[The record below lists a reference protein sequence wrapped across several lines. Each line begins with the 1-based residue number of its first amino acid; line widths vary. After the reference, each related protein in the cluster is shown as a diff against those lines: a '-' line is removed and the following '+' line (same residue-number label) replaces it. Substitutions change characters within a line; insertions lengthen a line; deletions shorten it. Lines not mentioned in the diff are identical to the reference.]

1 MSWLLNSIIVSAL
14 IIMIIHCVYEY
25 FKDGSSNTM
34 VSVNDLTDLKTQQ
47 YKTIIENM
55 VKANDVKKMEDD
67 EMDKEL
73 TEYVQSKLE

>member
-14 IIMIIHCVYEY
+14 IIMIAHCVYEY
-25 FKDGSSNTM
+25 FKDGGSRSSVT
-34 VSVNDLTDLKTQQ
+34 DLTDLKTQQ

>member
-1 MSWLLNSIIVSAL
+1 MSAL
-14 IIMIIHCVYEY
+14 IIMIAHCVYEY
-25 FKDGSSNTM
+25 FKDGSRA
-34 VSVNDLTDLKTQQ
+34 SVTDLTDLKTQQ

>member
-1 MSWLLNSIIVSAL
+1 MSWLINSIIVSAL
-14 IIMIIHCVYEY
+14 IIMIAHCVYEY
-25 FKDGSSNTM
+25 FKDGSSRA
-34 VSVNDLTDLKTQQ
+34 SVTELTDLKTQQ

>member
-1 MSWLLNSIIVSAL
+1 MSWLINSIIVSAL
-14 IIMIIHCVYEY
+14 IIMIAHCVYEY
-25 FKDGSSNTM
+25 FKDGNNM
-34 VSVNDLTDLKTQQ
+34 ASVTDLTDLKTQQ

-55 VKANDVKKMEDD
+55 VKANDVKKMEND

>member
-1 MSWLLNSIIVSAL
+1 
-14 IIMIIHCVYEY
+14 MIAHCVYEY
-25 FKDGSSNTM
+25 FKDGGSNNM
-34 VSVNDLTDLKTQQ
+34 ASVTDLTDLKTQQ